1 MHLGSLKL
9 KKSLILKEENT
20 ILMLISL
27 QKTSNKCF
35 IFLRVT
41 VEKSPTYGSLKYR
54 IPVVFSPV
62 VEVLF

>member
-1 MHLGSLKL
+1 MKL
-9 KKSLILKEENT
+9 KKFLILKEENT
-20 ILMLISL
+20 ILMSISL

-35 IFLRVT
+35 SFLRLT

-54 IPVVFSPV
+54 MPAVFSPE